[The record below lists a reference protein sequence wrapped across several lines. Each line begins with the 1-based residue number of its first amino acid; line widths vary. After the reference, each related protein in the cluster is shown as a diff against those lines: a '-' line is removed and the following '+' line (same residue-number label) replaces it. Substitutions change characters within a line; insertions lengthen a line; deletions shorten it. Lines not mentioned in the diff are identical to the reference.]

1 MSRSRSL
8 SQRVENSDSVNA
20 LKSFYARRKYSTFI
34 GDDCNNHRSSKR
46 RKMALSDTTNKSSYE
61 YKCDDGQTC
70 CNDSNNTLGNRN
82 NSNNKYNNM
91 NYECKYSDDD
101 VDMLNGGMP
110 LITPR
115 FNNPHLRQQRMEEQV
130 CSAPRKQRRSY
141 AENIVPDTARL
152 LSASNEGRSSRYS
165 NNPNSA
171 KSICAQL
178 RIAEMERNTVM
189 ENYEDESLVL

>member
-8 SQRVENSDSVNA
+8 SERVENSDSVNA
-20 LKSFYARRKYSTFI
+20 LKSFYARRKYSTFV
-34 GDDCNNHRSSKR
+34 GDGSCSHRSSKR
-46 RKMALSDTTNKSSYE
+46 RRTALNDATNKSSYE
-61 YKCDDGQTC
+61 YKCNDEQTYS
-70 CNDSNNTLGNRN
+70 NDTNNTVGNRN
-82 NSNNKYNNM
+82 YSSNKYNNM
-91 NYECKYSDDD
+91 NYECKYNDDD

-115 FNNPHLRQQRMEEQV
+115 FNNQHLRQQRIAEQV
-130 CSAPRKQRRSY
+130 CSAPRKQRKSY
-141 AENIVPDTARL
+141 VENVVPDTARL
-152 LSASNEGRSSRYS
+152 LSSDNGNRGSRYS

-189 ENYEDESLVL
+189 ENEEE

>member
-8 SQRVENSDSVNA
+8 SQRVENTDSVNA

-34 GDDCNNHRSSKR
+34 GDGSSGHRSSKR
-46 RKMALSDTTNKSSYE
+46 RKTALNDATNRSSYE
-61 YKCDDGQTC
+61 YKCNDEQTYS
-70 CNDSNNTLGNRN
+70 NDPNNAVGNRN
-82 NSNNKYNNM
+82 NSSNKHNNM

-101 VDMLNGGMP
+101 DMLNGGMP

-115 FNNPHLRQQRMEEQV
+115 FNNQHLRQQRMEEQV
-130 CSAPRKQRRSY
+130 CSAPRKQRKSY
-141 AENIVPDTARL
+141 VENIVPDTARL
-152 LSASNEGRSSRYS
+152 LSSDNGNRGSRYS

-189 ENYEDESLVL
+189 ENDDDESMLF